1 MLISD
6 WSSDVCSSD
15 LEAVLASL
23 GEALVD
29 SAQRKW
35 TAGASAGDAR
45 PVRNPADQRDI
56 VGHVTEVSEAAA
68 NDAMGR
74 AQAAF
79 EAWSAVPVAERASCL
94 DRAADILQAQIDRKS
109 TRLNSSH

>member
-1 MLISD
+1 MYVEVPNPAGLVLSD
-6 WSSDVCSSD
+6 
-15 LEAVLASL
+15 EAVLASL

-94 DRAADILQAQIDRKS
+94 DRDRKS

>member
-79 EAWSAVPVAERASCL
+79 EAWSAVPVRLEERRVGNEWVRTWRSGWYQC
-94 DRAADILQAQIDRKS
+94 Q
-109 TRLNSSH
+109 

>member
-1 MLISD
+1 MRPCLHR
-6 WSSDVCSSD
+6 W
-15 LEAVLASL
+15 
-23 GEALVD
+23 EALVD

-94 DRAADILQAQIDRKS
+94 DRAADILQAQMPTLRSEEHTSELQSLMRIS
-109 TRLNSSH
+109 YA

>member
-1 MLISD
+1 MPVPGAPHEAVALPSASYGARRNPAGLDLSD
-6 WSSDVCSSD
+6 
-15 LEAVLASL
+15 EAVLTSL

-74 AQAAF
+74 IANGSG
-79 EAWSAVPVAERASCL
+79 EIGRA
-94 DRAADILQAQIDRKS
+94 
-109 TRLNSSH
+109 HV